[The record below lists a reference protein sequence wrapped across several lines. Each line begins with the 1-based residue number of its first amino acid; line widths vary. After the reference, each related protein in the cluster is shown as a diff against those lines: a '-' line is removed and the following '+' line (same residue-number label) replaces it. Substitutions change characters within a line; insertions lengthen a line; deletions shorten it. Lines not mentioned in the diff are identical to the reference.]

1 MQLRDTTHFTTR
13 FLLPIVVVTGITIL
27 ALAGFLAW
35 SAQRIDDDALA
46 REKLLL
52 ERALQEQKSQMY
64 IAQEE
69 LAVWDEAVVAVE
81 TRDLQWLVDNLG
93 VYAFDFY
100 GHNRSFVVDNALKP
114 IMAIRDGG
122 QVPAKSSADAIEKL
136 APFFEQLRSLNTQ
149 AAISAYNAGVSD
161 TLPQAIDFTLFE
173 GLPALVAVM
182 PILSYSG
189 ENAPTVGEEGLYIS
203 VGVLGD
209 ELAAYFGDQYRID
222 QPKFIDVEPPADT
235 DAALPILNAEGQPFA
250 WLTWQPERPG
260 ARLVGAAMPALL
272 AALAIGIV
280 IVGLLLRSLRGALFQ
295 LQAEREEARHRAQ
308 HDPLTGLGNRALF
321 QTRLNECLNA
331 ISEGEPRLA
340 VLALDLDK
348 FKQVNDTLGH
358 QAGDELLVQIGA
370 RIKPL
375 LGQDDTLIRLG
386 GDEFAIIQPGI
397 RSHEAPQALAQSIV
411 EALTQPISLAA
422 GKATVGVSI
431 GIATAPDMAR
441 NETELVRFADD
452 ALYRAKNGGRNRYCL
467 YSATP
472 ANEPARIDMQLRDAF
487 AARRATA

>member
-13 FLLPIVVVTGITIL
+13 FLLPIMAVTGITIL

-52 ERALQEQKSQMY
+52 ERALAEQKSQLY

-69 LAVWDEAVVAVE
+69 LAVWDEAVTAVE
-81 TRDLQWLVDNLG
+81 ADDLQWLVDNLG

-100 GHNRSFVVDNALKP
+100 GHNRSFIVDNALKP
-114 IMAIRDGG
+114 VMAIRDGG
-122 QVPAKSSADAIEKL
+122 QVPAKSSTAAIEKL
-136 APFFEQLRSLNTQ
+136 APFFDQLRSLDTQ

-173 GLPALVAVM
+173 GQPALVAVI

-189 ENAPTVGEEGLYIS
+189 ENAPAVGHEAFYIS
-203 VGVLGD
+203 VSLLGD
-209 ELAAYFGDQYRID
+209 ELATYFGDQYRID
-222 QPKFIDVEPPADT
+222 QPNFVDT
-235 DAALPILNAEGQPFA
+235 QPQSDATLPILDADGQPIA
-250 WLTWQPERPG
+250 WLNWQPERPG
-260 ARLVGAAMPALL
+260 ARLVGAALPALL
-272 AALAIGIV
+272 AALAIGMV
-280 IVGLLLRSLRGALFQ
+280 IVGLLLRSLRGALYQ

-321 QTRLNECLNA
+321 RTRLNELLTTPP
-331 ISEGEPRLA
+331 EGGPRFA
-340 VLALDLDK
+340 VLELDLDK

-358 QAGDELLVQIGA
+358 QAGDEMLIEVGS
-370 RIKPL
+370 RIKAL
-375 LGQDDTLIRLG
+375 LRPEDTLVRLG
-386 GDEFAIIQPGI
+386 GDEFAIIQANITGH
-397 RSHEAPQALAQSIV
+397 SESQELAQAVIH
-411 EALTQPISLAA
+411 ALIQPIKLAA
-422 GKATVGVSI
+422 GVATIGVSI

-441 NETELVRFADD
+441 SEMELVRFADD

-467 YSATP
+467 YSANPT
-472 ANEPARIDMQLRDAF
+472 NETGRIDTQLRDAF
-487 AARRATA
+487 ATRRATA

>member
-35 SAQRIDDDALA
+35 SAQRIDADALA

-69 LAVWDEAVVAVE
+69 LAVWDEAVTALDTGDV
-81 TRDLQWLVDNLG
+81 QWLVDNLG

-100 GHNRSFVVDNALKP
+100 GHNRSFVLDSALKP
-114 IMAIRDGG
+114 IVAVSDGG

-136 APFFEQLRSLNTQ
+136 APFFAHLRSLDAQ

-173 GLPALVAVM
+173 GQPALVAVT
-182 PILSYSG
+182 PVLSYSG
-189 ENAPTVGEEGLYIS
+189 ENAPTVGKEGFYIS
-203 VGVLGD
+203 VGLLGD
-209 ELAAYFGDQYRID
+209 ELATYFGDQYRID
-222 QPKFIDVEPPADT
+222 QPIFLDAKPQT
-235 DAALPILNAEGQPFA
+235 DASLPILNAQGQTLA
-250 WLTWQPERPG
+250 WLTWQPEHPG

-272 AALAIGIV
+272 AALVIGII
-280 IVGLLLRSLRGALFQ
+280 IVGLLLRSLRSALFQ
-295 LQAEREEARHRAQ
+295 LQAEREEAHHRAQ

-321 QTRLNECLNA
+321 RGRLGELLQHTPEC
-331 ISEGEPRLA
+331 SPRFA
-340 VLALDLDK
+340 VLELDLDK

-358 QAGDELLVQIGA
+358 QAGDEMLVEVGT
-370 RIKPL
+370 RIKSL
-375 LGQDDTLIRLG
+375 LRPEDTLIRLG
-386 GDEFAIIQPGI
+386 GDEFAIIQPNI
-397 RSHEAPQALAQSIV
+397 ADHREPQALAQAIID
-411 EALTQPISLAA
+411 ALTQPVSLAA
-422 GKATVGVSI
+422 GTATIGVSI

-441 NETELVRFADD
+441 SEADLIRFADD

-467 YSATP
+467 YSAAP
-472 ANEPARIDMQLRDAF
+472 ANEPARVDTQLRDAF
-487 AARRATA
+487 AARRASA